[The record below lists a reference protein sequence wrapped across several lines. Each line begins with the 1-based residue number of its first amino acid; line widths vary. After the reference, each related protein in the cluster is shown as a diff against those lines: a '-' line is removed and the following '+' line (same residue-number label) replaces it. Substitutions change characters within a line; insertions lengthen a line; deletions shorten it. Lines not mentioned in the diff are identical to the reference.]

1 MRTPTAGEALEA
13 WERGSAQ
20 GQAERGLLLLGLVH
34 AGTGLDALADL
45 SIGQRDGDLLALREA
60 MFGSRIEGCANCP
73 ACGETMEMSF
83 STTDLH
89 IAAPSAPALE
99 VRVGNSGA
107 SLRRV
112 TSRDLLALKQSATD
126 DPKRTLLSRCVVAAE
141 IDGRP
146 ADAAAL
152 PAAVIEAASQA
163 LAQADPQA
171 DIKLSTACAACGHSW
186 QAPFDILAYLWTELD
201 SWAARVLRE
210 VHVLACA
217 YGWRESDILAL
228 SPARRKLY
236 LDMAAS

>member
-1 MRTPTAGEALEA
+1 MQTPTAGEALEA

-20 GQAERGLLLLGLVH
+20 GQAERGLLLLGLAH

-45 SIGQRDGDLLALREA
+45 SVGRRDGDLLALREA
-60 MFGSRIEGCANCP
+60 MFGNRIEGCADCP
-73 ACGETMEMSF
+73 ACGETMELSF

-89 IAAPSAPALE
+89 IEAPCDAALE

-107 SLRRV
+107 SLRRI
-112 TSRDLLALKQSATD
+112 TSRDLLALRQSAAA
-126 DPKRTLLSRCVVAAE
+126 DPRRALLARCVLSAD
-141 IDGRP
+141 IDGRE

-152 PAAVIEAASQA
+152 PAPVIEAASQA

-171 DIKLSTACAACGHSW
+171 DIKLSTTCAACGHAW
-186 QAPFDILAYLWTELD
+186 QAPFDILSYLWTELD
-201 SWAARVLRE
+201 SWAARILRE
-210 VHVLACA
+210 VHVLARA